1 MPGNERDTKMI
12 KMVNRFGH
20 ITEGAKKAFEGA
32 RIVGGA
38 DEMIMIPNGYGNTA
52 VWNRLHALTVDMDIA
67 LYNFNEAAYGYVDHV
82 MSALES
88 MSKTAADE
96 FRSMVRA

>member
-1 MPGNERDTKMI
+1 MKNEEHKMI
-12 KMVNRFGH
+12 KMVNKFGH
-20 ITEGAKKAFEGA
+20 LTEGAKKAFKGFRLA
-32 RIVGGA
+32 GG
-38 DEMIMIPNGYGNTA
+38 DNEMIMIPDGYRNNR
-52 VWNRLHALTVDMDIA
+52 VWNRLRTLASDMDIA
-67 LYNFNEAAYGYVDHV
+67 LYNFNEDAYVYVDHV

>member
-1 MPGNERDTKMI
+1 MKNEEYKMI

-20 ITEGAKKAFEGA
+20 LTEGARKAFAGA
-32 RIVGGA
+32 HIAGGA
-38 DEMIMIPNGYGNTA
+38 DEMVMIPNGYGNTA
-52 VWNRLHALTVDMDIA
+52 LWNRLHVLASDMGIA
-67 LYNFNEAAYGYVDHV
+67 LYNFEEDAYIYVDHV

-88 MSKTAADE
+88 MSETAADE

>member
-1 MPGNERDTKMI
+1 MI

-32 RIVGGA
+32 RIAGGA
-38 DEMIMIPNGYGNTA
+38 DEMIMIPNGYENTA
-52 VWNRLHALTVDMDIA
+52 LWNRLHALTADMDIS
-67 LYNFNEAAYGYVDHV
+67 LYRFNEDAYIYVDHA
-82 MSALES
+82 MSALEG

-96 FRSMVRA
+96 FAGMFRD